1 MTGPPWLAA
10 VLAAVMILTAA
21 CSASRLVVAR
31 RRALATEADADAL
44 HAVMGTAMAG
54 MLLPQLNLLPATAWA
69 VIFAVAAAWFAGRA
83 LRAPGASKPGR
94 PGCFPVP
101 HLIEC
106 VAMLYMLLWAH
117 GAQHGTGMAMPGMGA
132 SPGSS
137 SDFPA
142 FAVVLTLFMIGY
154 IMWTTDQLA
163 SLART
168 RATPAG
174 RGRALEYES
183 LATDP
188 GAGQTADASGSPG
201 GPGTSRTG
209 HEDPAGRCSPP
220 GSPRRARSPWAS
232 P

>member
-94 PGCFPVP
+94 PGCF
-101 HLIEC
+101 
-106 VAMLYMLLWAH
+106 
-117 GAQHGTGMAMPGMGA
+117 Q
-132 SPGSS
+132 
-137 SDFPA
+137 
-142 FAVVLTLFMIGY
+142 
-154 IMWTTDQLA
+154 
-163 SLART
+163 
-168 RATPAG
+168 
-174 RGRALEYES
+174 
-183 LATDP
+183 
-188 GAGQTADASGSPG
+188 
-201 GPGTSRTG
+201 SRTLSN
-209 HEDPAGRCSPP
+209 ASRCSTCSC
-220 GSPRRARSPWAS
+220 GHTARSMAPEWRCLAWVRPPAHRQTS
-232 P
+232 QPSRSC